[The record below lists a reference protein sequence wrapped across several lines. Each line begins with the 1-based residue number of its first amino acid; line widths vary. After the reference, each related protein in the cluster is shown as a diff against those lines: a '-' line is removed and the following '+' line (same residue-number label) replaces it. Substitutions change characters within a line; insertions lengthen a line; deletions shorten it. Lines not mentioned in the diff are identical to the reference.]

1 MTQATRLHRV
11 YGAAGENQELILML
25 MLMLVKGKR
34 RNKTARRQYN
44 C

>member
-1 MTQATRLHRV
+1 M
-11 YGAAGENQELILML
+11 LIL

-34 RNKTARRQYN
+34 RNKTTDDKTARRQYN